1 MKAGSR
7 KDQAVHNDTWRPQ
20 HLAATAV
27 VHPQFTAPLLA
38 EVPTMQAWDQQE
50 THVQVTMYIS
60 KSLKNS
66 QATRALYSQQ
76 KGQEKAAPFSCV
88 LASGSF

>member
-1 MKAGSR
+1 
-7 KDQAVHNDTWRPQ
+7 
-20 HLAATAV
+20 
-27 VHPQFTAPLLA
+27 
-38 EVPTMQAWDQQE
+38 MQDWDQQE

-60 KSLKNS
+60 KFLKNS
-66 QATRALYSQQ
+66 QATRVLYSQQ